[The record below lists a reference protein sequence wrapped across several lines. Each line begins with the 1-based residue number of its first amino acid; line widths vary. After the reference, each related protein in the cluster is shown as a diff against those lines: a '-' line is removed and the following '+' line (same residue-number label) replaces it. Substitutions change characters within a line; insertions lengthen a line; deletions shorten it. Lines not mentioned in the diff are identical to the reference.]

1 MHTTDRPIVPENQD
15 ATTALAQRIAK
26 ELGLDFFD
34 SRQTRLRSALRQAR
48 LTSADTGTL
57 SLTTLLPHLVVGE
70 TYFRRD
76 PETWQALQ
84 QDVLHPLLQSRIQAS
99 DRSLR
104 VWSAACCTGEEA
116 YTLLFC
122 LADLLGPALADWQL
136 TLLATDINPAF
147 IAHAKAGWYGDYAF
161 RQSTPAW
168 RERYFTREGKGWRV
182 APPWRSHIRFAV
194 HNLALHDYSVAGPSA
209 QGYDLIL
216 CRNVLM
222 YLTPMATNLAL
233 QRLQAQLAPKGLL
246 LLAAA
251 EAGLAQAAGFGGRM
265 LGLGYG
271 ISHDSGANPPA
282 LRTTKATTAPLPPH
296 RSPPRARKPQS
307 NPQVEPTVRTVA
319 AAPPP
324 LATYED
330 YLSQAQAQAD
340 RGELGAAG
348 ASCQQA
354 IQLAPLRLEAYW
366 LLSLTL
372 EAASRPEAT
381 LAVLD
386 KLAYL
391 APDLAMAPYLASQL
405 YLRLGQTE
413 QAERQR
419 QHCLHLL
426 AGQDEQSLVTLGDGM
441 SVAQLRQLCL
451 GLGAF
456 PS

>member
-1 MHTTDRPIVPENQD
+1 MHTTDRPIVPEHHD
-15 ATTALAQRIAK
+15 ASMALAQRIAA

-34 SRQTRLRSALRQAR
+34 SRQARLRSALQQAR
-48 LTSADTGTL
+48 LTTADTGTL
-57 SLTTLLPHLVVGE
+57 PLATLLPHLVVGE
-70 TYFRRD
+70 TYFQRD

-84 QDVLHPLLQSRIQAS
+84 QDILQPLLQRRSLAGE
-99 DRSLR
+99 RSLR
-104 VWSAACCTGEEA
+104 IWSAACCTGEEA

-122 LADLLGPALADWQL
+122 LADLLGPALDDWQL

-147 IAHAKAGWYGDYAF
+147 IAHAQAGWYGDYAF

-168 RERYFTREGKGWRV
+168 RGRYFSRAGKGWRV
-182 APPWRSHIRFAV
+182 TPPWRSRIRFAV
-194 HNLALHDYSVAGPSA
+194 HNLALHDYSVADPA
-209 QGYDLIL
+209 VQGYDLIL

-222 YLTPMATNLAL
+222 YLTPLATGMAL
-233 QRLQAQLAPKGLL
+233 QQLQARLAPEGIL

-251 EAGLAQAAGFGGRM
+251 EAGLAQAAGFGGRL

-271 ISHDSGANPPA
+271 IAHESAAVRPAPPPA
-282 LRTTKATTAPLPPH
+282 LATPAPQPPH
-296 RSPPRARKPQS
+296 PSPPRPRK
-307 NPQVEPTVRTVA
+307 PQVEPPVLPVA
-319 AAPPP
+319 ASAPPP
-324 LATYED
+324 ATYED

-354 IQLAPLRLEAYW
+354 MQLAPLRLEAYW
-366 LLSLTL
+366 LLALTL
-372 EAASRPEAT
+372 DAASRPEAA

-391 APDLAMAPYLASQL
+391 APELAMVPYLASQL
-405 YLRLGQTE
+405 YLRLGQAE

-419 QHCLHLL
+419 QHSLQVL
-426 AGQDEQSLVTLGDGM
+426 AGQDEQTLVMLGDGM

-451 GLGAF
+451 GLGAQ
-456 PS
+456 PT

>member
-1 MHTTDRPIVPENQD
+1 MHTTDRPIVPEHQD
-15 ATTALAQRIAK
+15 ATTALAQRIAT

-34 SRQTRLRSALRQAR
+34 SRQTRLRSALQQAR
-48 LTSADTGTL
+48 LTTADAGTL
-57 SLTTLLPHLVVGE
+57 PLTTLLPHLVVGE
-70 TYFRRD
+70 TYFQRD

-84 QDVLHPLLQSRIQAS
+84 QDILQPLLQGRSLAGE
-99 DRSLR
+99 RSLR
-104 VWSAACCTGEEA
+104 IWSAACCTGEEA

-122 LADLLGPALADWQL
+122 LADLLGPALDDWQL

-147 IAHAKAGWYGDYAF
+147 IAHAQAGWYGDYAF

-168 RERYFTREGKGWRV
+168 RGRYFTREGKGWRV
-182 APPWRSHIRFAV
+182 TPPWRSRIRFAV
-194 HNLALHDYSVAGPSA
+194 HNLALHDYSVAGPAA

-222 YLTPMATNLAL
+222 YLTPLATSLAL
-233 QRLQAQLAPKGLL
+233 QQLQAQLAPEGLL

-251 EAGLAQAAGFGGRM
+251 EAGLAQSAGFGGRM

-271 ISHDSGANPPA
+271 IAHESAAVRPAPPPA
-282 LRTTKATTAPLPPH
+282 LATPAPQPPH
-296 RSPPRARKPQS
+296 RAPPHAHKPHS
-307 NPQVEPTVRTVA
+307 KPQVEPPVLAVA
-319 AAPPP
+319 ASTPPP
-324 LATYED
+324 ATYED
-330 YLSQAQAQAD
+330 YLSLAQAQAN

-354 IQLAPLRLEAYW
+354 IPLAPLRLEAYW
-366 LLSLTL
+366 LLALTL
-372 EAASRPEAT
+372 DAASRPEAT

-426 AGQDEQSLVTLGDGM
+426 AGQDEQALVTMGDGM

-451 GLGAF
+451 SLGAL